1 MIELPTSYQ
10 QFIHKSRYAR
20 WNEEENR
27 RETWDETVSRFSRF
41 WEQRFDCYPSDLI
54 HNSILNLDVMP
65 SMRCLMTAG
74 PALERDEIAGYNC
87 SYITVDHPRAFDEIM
102 YILMCGTGVGFSVE
116 SKYVNKLPEVS
127 ESFHVTGSTIVV
139 PDSKLGWAS
148 SFRELISLLY
158 AGRLPKWDLS
168 KLRPAG
174 APLKTFGGRSSGP
187 VPLNNLFEFTTR
199 LFAKAA
205 GRKLTSLECH
215 DLVCKIADIVVVGGV
230 RRSALISLSDL
241 FDAKLQT
248 AKTGQWWVDNVQRS
262 LANNSAVYN
271 SKPDIGTF
279 LKEWTALYESKSGE
293 RGIFSRVSTQ
303 RKASENGRREF
314 EGIDFGTNPCG
325 EIILR
330 PNGLCNL
337 SEVVVRPNDSFED
350 LLRKVEIATIIGTF
364 QSTLT
369 NFRYV
374 RPVWKRN
381 AEEERL
387 LGVSLTG
394 IMDHEI
400 LAGKHF
406 QVSHDTWEC
415 PLEDWLGELKQHAI
429 QTNKLWAEKLGIP
442 PSVAIT
448 TVKPSGT
455 VSQLVDSS
463 SGIHPRQFPF
473 YLRTV
478 RNDKK
483 DPLSDFLIHSGIY
496 VENDVTNPDH
506 NYVFS
511 FPQASPKGAVTTKD
525 VSALDQLRH
534 YLVFRN
540 HWCEH
545 NPSITVYVREDEWID
560 VGAFVYSHFDE
571 LGGVSFLPLNDHVYQ
586 QAPYQEITEEEYKEW
601 KEKTPDLDWER
612 ARDYENEN
620 STTIRH
626 DLACSAGFCEL

>member
-1 MIELPTSYQ
+1 MGQLATQYQ
-10 QFIHKSRYAR
+10 QFIHASRYAR
-20 WNEEENR
+20 WNEKENR
-27 RETWDETVSRFSRF
+27 RETWEETVTRYCDFFDNRFGESFPYERVH
-41 WEQRFDCYPSDLI
+41 SA
-54 HNSILNLDVMP
+54 ILNLEVMP

-87 SYITVDHPRAFDEIM
+87 SYVPVDHPRAFDEIC

-116 SKYVNKLPEVS
+116 QKYVSQLPEV
-127 ESFHVTGSTIVV
+127 EEEFHETGTTIVV

-148 SFRELISLLY
+148 SLRELISLLY
-158 AGRLPKWDLS
+158 SGRLPKWDLS
-168 KLRPAG
+168 RLRPAG

-187 VPLNNLFEFTTR
+187 VPLNNLFEFTVR
-199 LFAKAA
+199 VFKKAA

-241 FDAKLQT
+241 FDERLRAAKSG
-248 AKTGQWWVDNVQRS
+248 AWWVDDVQRA
-262 LANNSAVYN
+262 LANNSAVYTE
-271 SKPDIGTF
+271 KPSVDVF
-279 LKEWTALYESKSGE
+279 LKEWTSLYESKSGE
-293 RGIFSRVSTQ
+293 RGIFSRISTT
-303 RKASENGRREF
+303 RKAGENGRRKT

-337 SEVVVRPNDSFED
+337 SEIVVRPNDSFED
-350 LLRKVEIATIIGTF
+350 LKRKVEIATIIGTF

-369 NFRYV
+369 KFRYV
-374 RPVWKRN
+374 RPVWSRN

-387 LGVSLTG
+387 LGVSFTG
-394 IMDHEI
+394 IMDHKI
-400 LAGKHF
+400 LSNPKWDNGL
-406 QVSHDTWEC
+406 WN
-415 PLEDWLGELKQHAI
+415 LGEYLQDLKEHSI
-429 QTNKLWAEKLGIP
+429 EVNKQYAERLGIP
-442 PSVAIT
+442 ASVAIT

-483 DPLSDFLIHSGIY
+483 DPISKFLRDSG
-496 VENDVTNPDH
+496 VFAEDDVTNSEH
-506 NYVFS
+506 NDVFY
-511 FPQASPKGAVTTKD
+511 FPQRAPDQSLTTRD
-525 VSALDQLRH
+525 VNAIQQLEH
-534 YLVFRN
+534 YLTFRTY
-540 HWCEH
+540 WCEH
-545 NPSITVYVREDEWID
+545 NPSITVYVRESEWLE
-560 VGAFVYSHFDE
+560 VGAFVYKHFDS

-586 QAPYQEITEEEYKEW
+586 QAPYQEISEQEYNEW
-601 KEKTPDLDWER
+601 VERTPTLDWGKLRE
-612 ARDYENEN
+612 YETEN
-620 STTIRH
+620 STTIKH